1 MKKILKLIGV
11 FVAILAVVVISLN
24 IDAIGGWFKSLF
36 SEPDTTELAGPA
48 LPTDPVL
55 RTLQKDLE
63 NGWNER
69 DDWDEEFFVSMHK
82 KIELIG
88 VDRPVATQRNF
99 NTEQAI
105 TKIYNKMFEEWGKSN
120 CQHNVITK
128 YNKAI
133 AAVKKYD
140 KNAKSNTR
148 VHYINQVNVLYN
160 KARKLAV
167 DKFVPSHNYSSN
179 GHTWRRYSDYRNEKE
194 AEIYQLKS
202 NYLYT
207 NHLSNIHL
215 LSQGLSDYKVSER
228 FDAGRKVFSKN
239 LSQAIKNYFENDAR
253 VWGYTYSEYNNL
265 CGIRNRF
272 YDEEYNDDDGAL
284 RSYVS
289 YYYDRY

>member
-1 MKKILKLIGV
+1 MKKILKLIGI

-24 IDAIGGWFKSLF
+24 IDAIGGLIKGIF
-36 SEPDTTELAGPA
+36 SEPDTTEIVGPS

-69 DDWDEEFFVSMHK
+69 DDWDQEFFVTMHK

-120 CQHNVITK
+120 CQHNVIAK

-133 AAVKKYD
+133 SAVTKYD

-148 VHYINQVNVLYN
+148 VHYISQVNKVYN
-160 KARKLAV
+160 NARKLAV
-167 DKFVPSHNYSSN
+167 EKFVPKHNYNPN
-179 GHTWRRYSDYRNEKE
+179 GHTWSRYIDYRNEKE
-194 AEIYQLKS
+194 FEIRELKS
-202 NYLYT
+202 NILYT
-207 NHLSNIHL
+207 NHLSNIYL
-215 LSQGLSDYKVSER
+215 LSQGLSDYKVDER
-228 FDAGRKVFSKN
+228 FTVGRKTFDKSLSK
-239 LSQAIKNYFENDAR
+239 AIKQYFENDAK

-265 CGIRNRF
+265 CGVRNRF
-272 YDEEYNDDDGAL
+272 YDEECSDDDGAL
-284 RSYVS
+284 RSYVN